1 MNEID
6 QFIDCA
12 TFLTSVEKA
21 VCKNLSTEEEKVT
34 YLKDKQNGHN

>member
-12 TFLTSVEKA
+12 TFLSEVEKA
-21 VCKNLSTEEEKVT
+21 VCKNLSTKEEQVN
-34 YLKDKQNGHN
+34 YLKEKQNART